1 MKLIFVHKDHNRRAV
16 WCLNKFLSLTVKAV
30 VVTFNK
36 EKALV
41 RDNYPGIV
49 KLLEGSMNNI
59 TPRYNLIFSSVLRS
73 AVVPVIQPTNRIE

>member
-1 MKLIFVHKDHNRRAV
+1 MKLIFVHKDNNRRAV
-16 WCLNKFLSLTVKAV
+16 WCLNKFLSLTVKAL

-59 TPRYNLIFSSVLRS
+59 TPWYNLIFSSALRS